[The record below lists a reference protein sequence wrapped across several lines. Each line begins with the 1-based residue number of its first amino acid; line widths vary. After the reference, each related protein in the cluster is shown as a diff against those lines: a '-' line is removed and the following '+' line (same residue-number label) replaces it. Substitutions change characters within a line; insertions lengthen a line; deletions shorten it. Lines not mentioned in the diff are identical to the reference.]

1 MLFHFKLLIYTI
13 LQLSTLGDKQFE
25 NPQTGNLSKI
35 MKDSVL
41 VKECLLDL
49 NKPRTEQTEGSTERK
64 KKGFVCDHFLLY
76 DVIFS
81 NFKNDMVFGCPLS
94 EMSEVLFTK
103 DLKSGECNLLISTVP
118 PTCTSTAPA
127 ISTN

>member
-1 MLFHFKLLIYTI
+1 
-13 LQLSTLGDKQFE
+13 
-25 NPQTGNLSKI
+25 

-49 NKPRTEQTEGSTERK
+49 NKPRTEQTEGSTEKK
-64 KKGFVCDHFLLY
+64 KKGFVCDHFLLC

-127 ISTN
+127 ISANLIDPVP

>member
-1 MLFHFKLLIYTI
+1 MLIKHLQYLFTEKCFLVGSFSWIKCFSTLLIYAV

-49 NKPRTEQTEGSTERK
+49 NKPRTEQTEGSTEKK
-64 KKGFVCDHFLLY
+64 KKGFVRDHFLLY
-76 DVIFS
+76 VVVFN
-81 NFKNDMVFGCPLS
+81 NFKNDMVLGCPLS
-94 EMSEVLFTK
+94 
-103 DLKSGECNLLISTVP
+103 
-118 PTCTSTAPA
+118 
-127 ISTN
+127 

>member
-1 MLFHFKLLIYTI
+1 
-13 LQLSTLGDKQFE
+13 
-25 NPQTGNLSKI
+25 

-49 NKPRTEQTEGSTERK
+49 NKPRTEQTEGSTEKK

-81 NFKNDMVFGCPLS
+81 NFKNNMVFGCPLS

-103 DLKSGECNLLISTVP
+103 DLKSGECNLLISTVRTP
-118 PTCTSTAPA
+118 YMYINCPRYKRKLTQYPDYNFGVPEGYTKS
-127 ISTN
+127 

>member
-1 MLFHFKLLIYTI
+1 MLIKHLQYLFTEKCFLVGSFSWIKYFSTLLIYTV

-49 NKPRTEQTEGSTERK
+49 NKPRTEQTEGSTEKK

-76 DVIFS
+76 VVVFN
-81 NFKNDMVFGCPLS
+81 NFKNDMVLGCPLS
-94 EMSEVLFTK
+94 
-103 DLKSGECNLLISTVP
+103 
-118 PTCTSTAPA
+118 
-127 ISTN
+127 

>member
-1 MLFHFKLLIYTI
+1 MLFHFKLLINTI

-49 NKPRTEQTEGSTERK
+49 NKPRTEQTEGSTEKK

-76 DVIFS
+76 VVAFN
-81 NFKNDMVFGCPLS
+81 NFKNDMVLGCPLS
-94 EMSEVLFTK
+94 
-103 DLKSGECNLLISTVP
+103 
-118 PTCTSTAPA
+118 
-127 ISTN
+127 